1 MFHWCLVEYFVEPDK
16 FCICWGRI
24 QQRKFF
30 MERKAEAIIA
40 DVSVASSLQTSS
52 RRTHTSKYMFCS
64 VRKFVSIHNKKK
76 TNLNLL
82 LKPMVA
88 QSPVTRF

>member
-1 MFHWCLVEYFVEPDK
+1 MEYFVEPDK

-76 TNLNLL
+76 QILI
-82 LKPMVA
+82 
-88 QSPVTRF
+88 SY

>member
-1 MFHWCLVEYFVEPDK
+1 MEPDK
-16 FCICWGRI
+16 FCICWGQLLERI

-64 VRKFVSIHNKKK
+64 VRKFVSIPKILNKTT

-88 QSPVTRF
+88 QSPGYK